1 MENPETLATPGTHD
15 TTRRHTK
22 HKHTS
27 QHKKLIVCYLSVVK
41 FINFIFICKTIYI
54 LQTNKLKFLK

>member
-27 QHKKLIVCYLSVVK
+27 QHKQLIVCYLSVVK
-41 FINFIFICKTIYI
+41 FICKTIYI
-54 LQTNKLKFLK
+54 LQTNKLKCLK